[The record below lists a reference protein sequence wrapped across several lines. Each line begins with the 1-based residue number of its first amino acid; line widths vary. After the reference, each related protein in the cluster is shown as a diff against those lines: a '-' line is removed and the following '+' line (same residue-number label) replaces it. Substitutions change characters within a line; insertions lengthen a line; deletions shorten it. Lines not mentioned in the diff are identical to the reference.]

1 VGAWAKRRVEG
12 PLGQGK
18 ELIRHGKHQLNGGPN
33 LQRLA
38 AITWGNRR
46 GRDGF
51 PSIAR
56 IFGSQKVKLY
66 EKKTWLVVELPYPS
80 EK

>member
-1 VGAWAKRRVEG
+1 MGAWAKRRVEG

-18 ELIRHGKHQLNGGPN
+18 ELIRHGKHQLNGGPK

-66 EKKTWLVVELPYPS
+66 EKKNLVGG
-80 EK
+80 